1 MNKKNMEQEERQDGR
16 ISELKLM
23 LEMGVINEE
32 EFDKLSNKKTSGKK
46 RSSNNFL
53 KSKWFYLIA
62 SSILLLLFLVY
73 FFLSSN
79 NSEKAAI
86 TLSEK
91 FVSFQLIN
99 NTAYINALNDVL
111 EKIIGNEYTF
121 VAEIDSVLAILESN
135 YQNGDFNSNLEKSSL
150 EYNELEINAN
160 KLWPKSTSSGK
171 EFWLIFDQKVQS
183 NSELN
188 KIIRKQGNLLTEIKK
203 NKSQLSFASVSEL
216 NEMKQNIYYRLD
228 YLFNNWKENYFDPY
242 EYFSYKIE
250 HFFDKKNILPR
261 DLQPYIN
268 NSAKI
273 GEAEFSPIQE
283 TLSLKSK
290 EGDFDCWEFAT
301 DYKFYNENL
310 NTYLTCNKWFNIKIN
325 SKDKIVVFKEIRT
338 ENIKTLSVDEYNA
351 IEIGE

>member
-1 MNKKNMEQEERQDGR
+1 
-16 ISELKLM
+16 
-23 LEMGVINEE
+23 
-32 EFDKLSNKKTSGKK
+32 
-46 RSSNNFL
+46 
-53 KSKWFYLIA
+53 
-62 SSILLLLFLVY
+62 
-73 FFLSSN
+73 
-79 NSEKAAI
+79 
-86 TLSEK
+86 
-91 FVSFQLIN
+91 
-99 NTAYINALNDVL
+99 
-111 EKIIGNEYTF
+111 
-121 VAEIDSVLAILESN
+121 
-135 YQNGDFNSNLEKSSL
+135 
-150 EYNELEINAN
+150 
-160 KLWPKSTSSGK
+160 
-171 EFWLIFDQKVQS
+171 
-183 NSELN
+183 
-188 KIIRKQGNLLTEIKK
+188 
-203 NKSQLSFASVSEL
+203 
-216 NEMKQNIYYRLD
+216 MKQNIYYRLD
-228 YLFNNWKENYFDPY
+228 YLFNNWKETYFDPY